1 MTRQVS
7 LSVNDAPIALD
18 YFVQSFIDHTVSG
31 MVETLE
37 GTGEIKELSLSID
50 GDRVTLVLNG
60 APVPTNPFVSRIIT
74 GACRGMVSVLKG
86 VGEVTS
92 LQINMSR

>member
-7 LSVNDAPIALD
+7 LLVNDAPIALD